1 MMQKL
6 EHDATWTCMEES
18 APQRRFYV
26 NLELLEI
33 DEEVR
38 QDVDALLEHFSCAQ
52 EDLKVSS
59 DEQGELEALMRTRL
73 SEHWTDKEYTR
84 VAANCRSF
92 GELKLLGKVYEEVA
106 EDKEEE
112 PE

>member
-1 MMQKL
+1 
-6 EHDATWTCMEES
+6 MEES

-52 EDLKVSS
+52 EDLKSS
-59 DEQGELEALMRTRL
+59 TLKELELLMRTRL
-73 SEHWTDKEYTR
+73 SEHWTDAEYTR

-92 GELKLLGKVYEEVA
+92 GELKMLGKVYAEVA
-106 EDKEEE
+106 ENKEEE